1 MKTLQ
6 QNVLDKVCTQAN
18 LDECKEHIRGLEK
31 EHDLINRKFQS
42 ELEFRQRFDAMMGLP
57 DVIQDIKENLIAKNQ
72 NRIEEMTRMHD
83 TFLTRIK
90 SIEEQHGSDVKI

>member
-1 MKTLQ
+1 
-6 QNVLDKVCTQAN
+6 
-18 LDECKEHIRGLEK
+18 
-31 EHDLINRKFQS
+31 
-42 ELEFRQRFDAMMGLP
+42 MMGLP

-90 SIEEQHGSDVKI
+90 SIEE